1 MSTESGRVPETSEL
15 DRSSVLSLGT
25 ALSRLGMVPP
35 TLVRLRSIFVMVS
48 CERHSVGSVP
58 ETRLARR
65 RTSSSSFSPLHSSS
79 GTLPERLTSSRMRS
93 LSGAVIL
100 LGSVPEM
107 RVFLAEISSSVGKR
121 KHSGGSV
128 PESFTLSSRTS
139 FLSEPSDLWHSS
151 PGTVPERLL
160 ERSVNFSSAG
170 SRPSWCGMVPLN
182 LPVVRL
188 SFWSAVSWASSA
200 GSVPENERWAELLPK
215 SRDSSVPASGSSRA
229 PGSVPLPPSSVP
241 PRNLILVRVAPAFH
255 PSFWPRG
262 GLGEPSGCVHLTSRK
277 AQQVELVSA
286 KDGDLSFAPMAS

>member
-1 MSTESGRVPETSEL
+1 MSTEAGRVPETSEL

-79 GTLPERLTSSRMRS
+79 GTLPERLTSSRMSS

-188 SFWSAVSWASSA
+188 SFWSAVSWVSSA
-200 GSVPENERWAELLPK
+200 GSVPEKERSPSLPK
-215 SRDSSVPASGSSRA
+215 SRYSSVPASGSSRA

-277 AQQVELVSA
+277 AQQVELVSL